1 MNIVETIVTKLI
13 ILFIARYT
21 LWGNILKTFTQMRAH
36 NSRFMYQVYARK
48 KKIYSRTIKIIK
60 KLNWA

>member
-48 KKIYSRTIKIIK
+48 KKYIAELLK
-60 KLNWA
+60 